1 MCPGSYTNAKE
12 GGGEGGRGGSG
23 GGGGGRRVE
32 EVFAGVG
39 SMVEEEFG

>member
-32 EVFAGVG
+32 EVSGGVG
-39 SMVEEEFG
+39 SMVEEE

>member
-1 MCPGSYTNAKE
+1 VCPGSYTNAKE

-32 EVFAGVG
+32 EVSGGVG
-39 SMVEEEFG
+39 SMVEEE